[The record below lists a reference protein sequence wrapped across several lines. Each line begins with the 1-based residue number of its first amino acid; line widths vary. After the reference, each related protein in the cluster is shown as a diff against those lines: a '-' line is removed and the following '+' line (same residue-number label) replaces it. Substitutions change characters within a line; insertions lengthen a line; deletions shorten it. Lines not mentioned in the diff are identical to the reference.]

1 MAEFI
6 HQLRNETAS
15 KPAKPTILL
24 IREDWLQSWLR
35 DASTF
40 ALFLALISIGVF
52 LESAALQ
59 WVGALIGFF
68 HIDGN
73 ARRMLKRDSLTIPE
87 ARAKLDELEAGQ

>member
-6 HQLRNETAS
+6 SQTRDALIQ
-15 KPAKPTILL
+15 KPTVIILK
-24 IREDWLQSWLR
+24 EGWVQSWLR

-40 ALFLALISIGVF
+40 ALFVALIGIGVF

-68 HIDGN
+68 HIAGN
-73 ARRMLKRDSLTIPE
+73 AHRMLKCESLTIPE
-87 ARAKLDELEAGQ
+87 ARAKLDVLEAWR